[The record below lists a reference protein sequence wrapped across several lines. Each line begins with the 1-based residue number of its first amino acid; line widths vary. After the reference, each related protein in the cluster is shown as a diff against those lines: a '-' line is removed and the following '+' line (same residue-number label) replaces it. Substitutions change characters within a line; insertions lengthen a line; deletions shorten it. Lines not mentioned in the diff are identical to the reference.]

1 MNSGSCSHRANA
13 LLAELDNQER
23 LMTSVVFE
31 INTNTI
37 YTCTMTNIRLSFLSF
52 KYILCSFVIL
62 YKNVNNDNKRRRSN
76 IKVNKDFR
84 ISFSST

>member
-37 YTCTMTNIRLSFLSF
+37 YTMTIIRLSFLSF

-62 YKNVNNDNKRRRSN
+62 YKNVNNENKRRRSN

-84 ISFSST
+84 VSFSST